1 MKKILLLLFITFT
14 FISCDAFK
22 VNPNIRDKNDINLTI
37 NGENLNGIQG
47 EWIITSEEK
56 NEKGKEI
63 IIITIEK
70 NEIN

>member
-1 MKKILLLLFITFT
+1 MGDVKPTVT
-14 FISCDAFK
+14 
-22 VNPNIRDKNDINLTI
+22 VNNDINLTI
-37 NGENLNGIQG
+37 DGENIDGVQG